1 MIKRNKKILAVMTS
15 LIMVLV
21 GTVGCST
28 TNDKKDEPAKKE
40 ASLPKEINLTY
51 VKSPLNV
58 PSIIQKQDDLFG
70 KEFKKDNIKV
80 NFHEITTGPEQTQA
94 LAAGEIDFLHAL
106 GGTSALIAASNGV
119 ELKILNTYSRSPKGF
134 MILTN
139 NNSIKSAADLV
150 GKKVAGPKGT
160 ILHQVLIS
168 ALDKEGLS
176 MDDVEFVNMGIPEAS
191 AALSDGSVDAAL
203 IAGPAALKAMKS
215 GSKLVANGEGLVDGI
230 IVTAVSTDFAEKHP
244 EIVERFM
251 KVEKETLEYVNNNFD
266 EAMEKVA
273 KEVDLSLEETKEL
286 YAWYDFS
293 LDITDKDISSLEDTQ
308 DFLIKNKLQE
318 KKVNIKGL
326 IYNAK

>member
-1 MIKRNKKILAVMTS
+1 MKLKKLLIGITILTLATAS
-15 LIMVLV
+15 LA
-21 GTVGCST
+21 GC
-28 TNDKKDEPAKKE
+28 AKKNNGE
-40 ASLPKEINLTY
+40 KLSEINLTY

-191 AALSDGSVDAAL
+191 AALSDGSIDAAL

-293 LDITDKDISSLEDTQ
+293 LDITDKDIASLEDTQ

-318 KKVNIKGL
+318 KKVNIKEL

>member
-1 MIKRNKKILAVMTS
+1 MKLKKLLIGITILTLATAS
-15 LIMVLV
+15 LA
-21 GTVGCST
+21 GC
-28 TNDKKDEPAKKE
+28 AKKNNGE
-40 ASLPKEINLTY
+40 KLSEINLTY

-191 AALSDGSVDAAL
+191 AALSDGSIDAAL
-203 IAGPAALKAMKS
+203 IAGPVALKAMKS

-318 KKVNIKGL
+318 KKVNIKEL

>member
-1 MIKRNKKILAVMTS
+1 MTS

>member
-1 MIKRNKKILAVMTS
+1 MKLKKLLIGITILTLATAS
-15 LIMVLV
+15 LA
-21 GTVGCST
+21 GC
-28 TNDKKDEPAKKE
+28 AKKNNGE
-40 ASLPKEINLTY
+40 KLSEINLTY

-251 KVEKETLEYVNNNFD
+251 KVENETLEYVNNNFD

-318 KKVNIKGL
+318 KKVNIKEL

>member
-1 MIKRNKKILAVMTS
+1 MKLKKLLIGITILTLATAS
-15 LIMVLV
+15 LA
-21 GTVGCST
+21 GC
-28 TNDKKDEPAKKE
+28 AKKNNGE
-40 ASLPKEINLTY
+40 KLSEINLTY

-286 YAWYDFS
+286 YVWYDFS

-318 KKVNIKGL
+318 KKVNIKEL

>member
-1 MIKRNKKILAVMTS
+1 MKLKKLLIGITILTLATAS
-15 LIMVLV
+15 LA
-21 GTVGCST
+21 GC
-28 TNDKKDEPAKKE
+28 AKKNNGE
-40 ASLPKEINLTY
+40 KLSEINLTY

-203 IAGPAALKAMKS
+203 IAGPAVLKAMKS

-318 KKVNIKGL
+318 KKVNIKEL

>member
-1 MIKRNKKILAVMTS
+1 MKLKKLLIGITILTLATAS
-15 LIMVLV
+15 LA
-21 GTVGCST
+21 GC
-28 TNDKKDEPAKKE
+28 AKKNNGE
-40 ASLPKEINLTY
+40 KLSEINLTY

-58 PSIIQKQDDLFG
+58 PSIIQKKDDLFG

-318 KKVNIKGL
+318 KKVNIKEL

>member
-1 MIKRNKKILAVMTS
+1 MKLKKLLIGMTILTLTTAS
-15 LIMVLV
+15 LA
-21 GTVGCST
+21 GC
-28 TNDKKDEPAKKE
+28 AKKNDGE
-40 ASLPKEINLTY
+40 NLSEINLTY

-70 KEFKKDNIKV
+70 KEFKKDNIAV

-119 ELKILNTYSRSPKGF
+119 DLKILNTYSRSPKGF

-139 NNSIKSAADLV
+139 NDSIKSAADLS

-160 ILHQVLIS
+160 ILHQVLIA

-203 IAGPAALKAMKS
+203 IAGPAALKSMKS

-273 KEVDLSLEETKEL
+273 KEVDLSVEETKEL
-286 YAWYDFS
+286 YTWYDFS

-308 DFLIKNKLQE
+308 DFLIKNGLQE
-318 KKVNIKGL
+318 KRVNIKEL
-326 IYNAK
+326 IYKAK

>member
-1 MIKRNKKILAVMTS
+1 MKLKKLLVGITILTLATTS
-15 LIMVLV
+15 L
-21 GTVGCST
+21 GGCA
-28 TNDKKDEPAKKE
+28 KKDDGEKL
-40 ASLPKEINLTY
+40 SEINLTY

-58 PSIIQKQDDLFG
+58 PSIIQKQDDLFR

-139 NNSIKSAADLV
+139 DGSIKSAADLA
-150 GKKVAGPKGT
+150 GNKVAGPKGT
-160 ILHQVLIS
+160 ILHQVLIA

-176 MDDVEFVNMGIPEAS
+176 MDNVEFINMGIPEAS
-191 AALSDGSVDAAL
+191 AALADGSVDAAL

-251 KVEKETLEYVNNNFD
+251 KVEEETLEYVNNNFD

-273 KEVDLSLEETKEL
+273 KEVDLSVEETKEL

-308 DFLIKNKLQE
+308 NFLIKNGLQE
-318 KKVNIKGL
+318 KKVDIKEL
-326 IYNAK
+326 IYAAK

>member
-1 MIKRNKKILAVMTS
+1 MKLKKLLIGIMILTLATAS
-15 LIMVLV
+15 LA
-21 GTVGCST
+21 GC
-28 TNDKKDEPAKKE
+28 AKKNNGE
-40 ASLPKEINLTY
+40 KLSEINLTY

-318 KKVNIKGL
+318 KKVNIKEL

>member
-1 MIKRNKKILAVMTS
+1 MKLKKLLIGITILTLATAS
-15 LIMVLV
+15 LA
-21 GTVGCST
+21 GC
-28 TNDKKDEPAKKE
+28 AKKNDSE
-40 ASLPKEINLTY
+40 NLSEINLTY

-139 NNSIKSAADLV
+139 NDSIKSAADLE

-160 ILHQVLIS
+160 ILHQVLIA

-244 EIVERFM
+244 EVVERFM
-251 KVEKETLEYVNNNFD
+251 KVEKETLEYVDNNFD

-273 KEVDLSLEETKEL
+273 KEVGLSVEETKEL

-293 LDITDKDISSLEDTQ
+293 LDITDKDISSLEETQ
-308 DFLIKNKLQE
+308 DFLIKNGLQE
-318 KKVNIKGL
+318 KKVNIKEL

>member
-1 MIKRNKKILAVMTS
+1 MIGITILTLATAS
-15 LIMVLV
+15 LA
-21 GTVGCST
+21 GC
-28 TNDKKDEPAKKE
+28 AKKNNGE
-40 ASLPKEINLTY
+40 KLSEINLTY

-160 ILHQVLIS
+160 ILHQVFIS

-318 KKVNIKGL
+318 KKVNIKEL

>member
-1 MIKRNKKILAVMTS
+1 MKLKKLLIGITILTLATAS
-15 LIMVLV
+15 LA
-21 GTVGCST
+21 GC
-28 TNDKKDEPAKKE
+28 AKKNNGE
-40 ASLPKEINLTY
+40 KLSEINLTY

-215 GSKLVANGEGLVDGI
+215 ASKLVANGEGLVDGI

-318 KKVNIKGL
+318 KKVNIKEL

>member
-1 MIKRNKKILAVMTS
+1 MKLKKLLIGITILTLATAS
-15 LIMVLV
+15 LA
-21 GTVGCST
+21 GC
-28 TNDKKDEPAKKE
+28 AKKNDSE
-40 ASLPKEINLTY
+40 NLSEINLTY

-70 KEFKKDNIKV
+70 KEFKKNNIKV

-139 NNSIKSAADLV
+139 NDSIKSAADLE

-160 ILHQVLIS
+160 ILHQVLIA

-176 MDDVEFVNMGIPEAS
+176 MDGVEFVNMGIPEAS

-244 EIVERFM
+244 EVVERFM
-251 KVEKETLEYVNNNFD
+251 KVEKETLEYVDNNFD

-273 KEVDLSLEETKEL
+273 KEVDLSVEETKEL

-293 LDITDKDISSLEDTQ
+293 LDITDKDISSLEETQ
-308 DFLIKNKLQE
+308 DFLIKNGLQE
-318 KKVNIKGL
+318 KKVNIKEL

>member
-1 MIKRNKKILAVMTS
+1 MKLKKLLIGITILTLATAS
-15 LIMVLV
+15 LA
-21 GTVGCST
+21 GC
-28 TNDKKDEPAKKE
+28 AKKNGE
-40 ASLPKEINLTY
+40 EKLSEINLTY

-139 NNSIKSAADLV
+139 NDSIKSAADLA

-160 ILHQVLIS
+160 ILHQVLIA

-251 KVEKETLEYVNNNFD
+251 KVEKETLEYVNSNFD

-286 YAWYDFS
+286 YTWYDFS

-318 KKVNIKGL
+318 KKVNIKEL
-326 IYNAK
+326 IYNTK

>member
-1 MIKRNKKILAVMTS
+1 MKLKKLLIGITILTLATAS
-15 LIMVLV
+15 LA
-21 GTVGCST
+21 GC
-28 TNDKKDEPAKKE
+28 AKKNDGE
-40 ASLPKEINLTY
+40 NLSEINLTY

-70 KEFKKDNIKV
+70 KEFKKDNIAV

-119 ELKILNTYSRSPKGF
+119 DLKILNTYSRSPKGF

-139 NNSIKSAADLV
+139 NDSIKSAADLA

-160 ILHQVLIS
+160 ILHQVLIA

-203 IAGPAALKAMKS
+203 IAGPAALKSMKS

-230 IVTAVSTDFAEKHP
+230 IVTAVSTDFAEKHS
-244 EIVERFM
+244 EVVERFM

-273 KEVDLSLEETKEL
+273 KEVDLSVEETKEL

-308 DFLIKNKLQE
+308 DFLIKNGLQE
-318 KKVNIKGL
+318 KKVNIKEL
-326 IYNAK
+326 IYKVK

>member
-1 MIKRNKKILAVMTS
+1 MKLKKLLIGITILTLATAS
-15 LIMVLV
+15 LA
-21 GTVGCST
+21 GC
-28 TNDKKDEPAKKE
+28 AKKNNGE
-40 ASLPKEINLTY
+40 KLSEINLTY

-318 KKVNIKGL
+318 KKVN
-326 IYNAK
+326 

>member
-1 MIKRNKKILAVMTS
+1 MKLKKLLIGITILTLATAS
-15 LIMVLV
+15 LA
-21 GTVGCST
+21 GC
-28 TNDKKDEPAKKE
+28 AKKNNGE
-40 ASLPKEINLTY
+40 KLSEINLTY

-203 IAGPAALKAMKS
+203 IAGPVALKAMKS

-318 KKVNIKGL
+318 KKVNIKEL

>member
-1 MIKRNKKILAVMTS
+1 M
-15 LIMVLV
+15 
-21 GTVGCST
+21 
-28 TNDKKDEPAKKE
+28 
-40 ASLPKEINLTY
+40 NLTY

-203 IAGPAALKAMKS
+203 IAGPVALKAMKS

-318 KKVNIKGL
+318 KKVNIKEL
-326 IYNAK
+326 INKSYILNKTTDADASRSVI

>member
-1 MIKRNKKILAVMTS
+1 MKLKKLLIGITILTLAAAS
-15 LIMVLV
+15 LA
-21 GTVGCST
+21 GC
-28 TNDKKDEPAKKE
+28 AKKNDSE
-40 ASLPKEINLTY
+40 NLSEINLTY

-139 NNSIKSAADLV
+139 NDSIKSAADLE

-160 ILHQVLIS
+160 ILHQVLIA

-244 EIVERFM
+244 EVVERFM
-251 KVEKETLEYVNNNFD
+251 KVEKETLEYVDNNFD

-273 KEVDLSLEETKEL
+273 KEVGLSVEETKEL

-293 LDITDKDISSLEDTQ
+293 LDITDKDISSLEETQ
-308 DFLIKNKLQE
+308 DFLIKNGLQE
-318 KKVNIKGL
+318 KKVNIKEL

>member
-1 MIKRNKKILAVMTS
+1 MKLKKLLIGITILTLATAS
-15 LIMVLV
+15 LA
-21 GTVGCST
+21 GC
-28 TNDKKDEPAKKE
+28 AKKNDGE
-40 ASLPKEINLTY
+40 NLSEINLTY

-70 KEFKKDNIKV
+70 KEFKKDNIVV

-119 ELKILNTYSRSPKGF
+119 DLKILNTYSRSPKGF

-139 NNSIKSAADLV
+139 NDSIKSAADLA

-160 ILHQVLIS
+160 ILHQVLIA

-203 IAGPAALKAMKS
+203 IAGPAALKSMKS

-244 EIVERFM
+244 EVVERFM

-273 KEVDLSLEETKEL
+273 KEVDLSVEETKEL

-308 DFLIKNKLQE
+308 DFLIKNGLQE
-318 KKVNIKGL
+318 KKVNIKEL
-326 IYNAK
+326 IYKAK

>member
-1 MIKRNKKILAVMTS
+1 MKLKKLLIGITILTLATAS
-15 LIMVLV
+15 LA
-21 GTVGCST
+21 GC
-28 TNDKKDEPAKKE
+28 AKKNNGE
-40 ASLPKEINLTY
+40 KLSEINLTY

-176 MDDVEFVNMGIPEAS
+176 MDDLEFVNMGIPEAS

-318 KKVNIKGL
+318 KKVNIKEL

>member
-1 MIKRNKKILAVMTS
+1 MKLKKLLIGITILTLATAS
-15 LIMVLV
+15 LA
-21 GTVGCST
+21 GC
-28 TNDKKDEPAKKE
+28 AKKNNGE
-40 ASLPKEINLTY
+40 KLSEINLTY

-308 DFLIKNKLQE
+308 DFLIKNKLQ
-318 KKVNIKGL
+318 
-326 IYNAK
+326 

>member
-1 MIKRNKKILAVMTS
+1 MKLKKLLIGITILTLATAS
-15 LIMVLV
+15 LA
-21 GTVGCST
+21 GC
-28 TNDKKDEPAKKE
+28 AKKNNGE
-40 ASLPKEINLTY
+40 KLSEINLTY

-318 KKVNIKGL
+318 KKVNIKEL

>member
-1 MIKRNKKILAVMTS
+1 MKLKKLLIGITILTLATAS
-15 LIMVLV
+15 LA
-21 GTVGCST
+21 GC
-28 TNDKKDEPAKKE
+28 AKKNNGE
-40 ASLPKEINLTY
+40 KLSEINLTY

-273 KEVDLSLEETKEL
+273 KEVDLSLKETKEL

-318 KKVNIKGL
+318 KKVNIKEL

>member
-1 MIKRNKKILAVMTS
+1 MKLKKLLIGMTILTLTTAS
-15 LIMVLV
+15 LA
-21 GTVGCST
+21 GC
-28 TNDKKDEPAKKE
+28 AKKNDSE
-40 ASLPKEINLTY
+40 NISEINLTY

-70 KEFKKDNIKV
+70 KEFKKDNIAV

-106 GGTSALIAASNGV
+106 GGTSALIATSNGV
-119 ELKILNTYSRSPKGF
+119 DLKILNTYSRSPKGF

-139 NNSIKSAADLV
+139 NDSIKSAADLS

-160 ILHQVLIS
+160 ILHQVLIA
-168 ALDKEGLS
+168 ALDKKGLG
-176 MDDVEFVNMGIPEAS
+176 MDDVEFINMGIPEAS

-203 IAGPAALKAMKS
+203 IAGPAALKVMKS

-244 EIVERFM
+244 DIVERFM

-266 EAMEKVA
+266 EAMKKVA
-273 KEVDLSLEETKEL
+273 KEVDLSVEETKEL
-286 YAWYDFS
+286 YTWYDFS

-308 DFLIKNKLQE
+308 DFLIKNGLQE
-318 KKVNIKGL
+318 KKVNIKEL
-326 IYNAK
+326 IYKSK